1 MRGAMLATNSVC
13 SAPTC
18 PDLAE
23 SSCTHMPSE
32 PRAYLLERFRS
43 DAVTLRQRADALRAA
58 RTTSDGTAPLGP
70 DAATSERMARA
81 CEDVV
86 AMLEAIPDGE
96 DAPAVL
102 ASIAA
107 LSPLLDQRA
116 QREAAT
122 PAVRAVYAGAAT
134 RIREVQQVD
143 AAARNMLS

>member
-1 MRGAMLATNSVC
+1 
-13 SAPTC
+13 
-18 PDLAE
+18 
-23 SSCTHMPSE
+23 MPSE

-58 RTTSDGTAPLGP
+58 RAAGDAPPGP

-81 CEDVV
+81 CDDVV
-86 AMLEAIPDGE
+86 AMLEAIPDGD
-96 DAPAVL
+96 DASAVL
-102 ASIAA
+102 SSIAA

-116 QREAAT
+116 QREASV
-122 PAVRAVYAGAAT
+122 PAIRAVYAGAAT